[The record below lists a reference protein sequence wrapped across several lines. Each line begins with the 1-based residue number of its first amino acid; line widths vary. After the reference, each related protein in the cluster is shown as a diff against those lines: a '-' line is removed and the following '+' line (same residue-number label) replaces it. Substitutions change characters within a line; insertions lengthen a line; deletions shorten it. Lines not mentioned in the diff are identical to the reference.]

1 MKESRQHR
9 LTGWGDHITSTV
21 SVTLV
26 LFILGLVGF
35 VNITFHGVSRQLKE
49 KIGFTVVL
57 ADSISSQTADSLTAV
72 CSASCYISEYQ
83 YLSADDVLAQ
93 ETQGDG
99 AELVELLGVNPYAP
113 MIEIKVKEAYANV
126 DSVAAI
132 CARWQSADC
141 VAEVT
146 ANSELIRDLNRN
158 AGLINTILIVMAAAL
173 LLISFVLINNTVRLT
188 VYSRRFLIHTMKLVG
203 ATDAFIRRPF
213 LLRNALQGLIA
224 GIVASGCLAA
234 FMIWARSLG
243 MGVETVLDWESAAFV
258 FATIIVLGIIIC
270 VVAAFITTGRYLHK
284 SYDEMFD

>member
-1 MKESRQHR
+1 MEKSRQKR

-57 ADSISSQTADSLTAV
+57 SDSIPPQAVDSLNAVCKSSQYV
-72 CSASCYISEYQ
+72 SEYL
-83 YLSADDVLAQ
+83 YLSADEVLAQ

-113 MIEIKVKEAYANV
+113 MIEVKVKETYANV
-126 DSVAAI
+126 DSIAAI
-132 CARWQSADC
+132 TARWAESEY

-146 ANSELIRDLNRN
+146 ANSELISDLNRN
-158 AGLINTILIVMAAAL
+158 AGLINTILMVMAAAL
-173 LLISFVLINNTVRLT
+173 LLISFVLINNTVRLS

-224 GIVASGCLAA
+224 GIVASGSLAA
-234 FMIWARSLG
+234 FMVWARSLD
-243 MGVETVLDWESAAFV
+243 MGVEMVLDWTSAAVV
-258 FATIIVLGIIIC
+258 FAALVVLGIIIC
-270 VVAAFITTGRYLHK
+270 MVAAFITTERYLHK
-284 SYDEMFD
+284 SYDEMFN